1 MSPRQQP
8 ARMDS
13 PDHRPLRTAW
23 IPWVIALVVL
33 FGVNALVPDQSR
45 SRRDEASEEI
55 GISQL
60 SDHAQA
66 PGRITHPLVFL
77 IPDFS
82 GKFGFLSASSSI
94 LHIETRRDLPVVQSL
109 DGAVQGRAPPVTAIS

>member
-1 MSPRQQP
+1 
-8 ARMDS
+8 MDF

-23 IPWVIALVVL
+23 IPWVFALVAL

-45 SRRDEASEEI
+45 SRRNETAEEI

-60 SDHAQA
+60 ADNAQA

-77 IPDFS
+77 IPDLSNQS
-82 GKFGFLSASSSI
+82 GFPCASSSI
-94 LHIETRRDLPVVQSL
+94 LHIETHRDLPVVRSL
-109 DGAVQGRAPPVTAIS
+109 EGAVQGRAPPVAAIS